1 MVVHQYLLIHQ
12 EIIPPVRMYP
22 AHLVLHRVL
31 HRHKALRNPV
41 VEIVRT
47 LAQHARLHV
56 VDSAQAVTM
65 AAVHHAAQVRV
76 AVNVRL
82 TV

>member
-1 MVVHQYLLIHQ
+1 MVVHQYLLIHR

-22 AHLVLHRVL
+22 VLLVPHLVSHLPKECPNH
-31 HRHKALRNPV
+31 V
-41 VEIVRT
+41 VETVRT

-56 VDSAQAVTM
+56 
-65 AAVHHAAQVRV
+65 
-76 AVNVRL
+76 AVNVRAVTTVVVHLVVLVHVVVNARL

>member
-22 AHLVLHRVL
+22 ALLVLHLVSHL
-31 HRHKALRNPV
+31 PKGCPNHV
-41 VEIVRT
+41 VETVRT

-56 VDSAQAVTM
+56 VDSAQAVTTVV
-65 AAVHHAAQVRV
+65 VHLVVLVHVV
-76 AVNVRL
+76 VNARL

>member
-22 AHLVLHRVL
+22 ALLVQHLVSHLP
-31 HRHKALRNPV
+31 KECPN
-41 VEIVRT
+41 
-47 LAQHARLHV
+47 HV
-56 VDSAQAVTM
+56 VGIAQMRA
-65 AAVHHAAQVRV
+65 HHAHPHV
-76 AVNVRL
+76 AVNVRAVTTVVVHLVVLVHVVVNARL